1 MFSTRSFVLAA
12 VATLL
17 ATAPFASAAES
28 TKEPAKEP
36 APAAAAPAP
45 TPAPAAAPAKK
56 ETPPAPPTV
65 GPVVVMPE
73 FQVTGGRLREIDNRI
88 KRVEKQIVRE
98 KKKLAKNPVNE
109 TINSDK
115 LAKAAMVFGGNS
127 ASHLAALAAARVA
140 SLEKELSMLETL
152 RTPLTAEQRQ
162 LLEQEIEA
170 QRVYR
175 RELDQVR

>member
-17 ATAPFASAAES
+17 ATAPFASAAE
-28 TKEPAKEP
+28 PAQEQP

-45 TPAPAAAPAKK
+45 APAPAAAPAKK
-56 ETPPAPPTV
+56 EAPPAPPTV

-98 KKKLAKNPVNE
+98 KKTLAKNPVNE

-115 LAKAAMVFGGNS
+115 LSKAAMVFGGNS

-162 LLEQEIEA
+162 LLEKEIEA